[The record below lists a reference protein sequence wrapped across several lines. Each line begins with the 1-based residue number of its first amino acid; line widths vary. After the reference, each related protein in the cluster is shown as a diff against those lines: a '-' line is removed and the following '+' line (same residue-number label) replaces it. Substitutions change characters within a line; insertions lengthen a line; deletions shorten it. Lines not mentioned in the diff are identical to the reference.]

1 MRGITSNSIHGRSEK
16 KNARAIQY
24 GQIRVLAA
32 SNRLGQNPLSGL

>member
-1 MRGITSNSIHGRSEK
+1 MRGITSNSIHGRSE

-32 SNRLGQNPLSGL
+32 RNRLGQNPLSGL